1 MKKSRVIEIFRFLNG
16 IKLNKVL
23 DKDIRS
29 MIISNHMQMYN
40 IVNQYDEDV
49 KELQKKLFLDKQ
61 SEIEKLSKLR
71 EDYKNSDNISIKKEI
86 ESKIIKDYSDIISL
100 EIEFNNELNNILNT
114 EIDIN
119 LKKVSK
125 ENFVEM
131 CVNADI
137 EITAND
143 LLILINLFE

>member
-1 MKKSRVIEIFRFLNG
+1 
-16 IKLNKVL
+16 
-23 DKDIRS
+23 
-29 MIISNHMQMYN
+29 MYN

-119 LKKVSK
+119 IKKASK
-125 ENFVEM
+125 EDFVET

-143 LLILINLFE
+143 LLILNNLFE

>member
-40 IVNQYDEDV
+40 ITKQYDEDV
-49 KELQKKLFLDKQ
+49 KELQRKLFLDKQ
-61 SEIEKLSKLR
+61 TEIEELSKLR

-86 ESKIIKDYSDIISL
+86 ESKIIKDYSNIISL

-143 LLILINLFE
+143 LLILIDLFE

>member
-49 KELQKKLFLDKQ
+49 KELQRKLFLDKQ

-125 ENFVEM
+125 ENFVET

-143 LLILINLFE
+143 LLILNNLFE

>member
-29 MIISNHMQMYN
+29 MIISNHMQMHN
-40 IVNQYDEDV
+40 IVKQYDEDV
-49 KELQKKLFLDKQ
+49 KELQRKLFSDKQ
-61 SEIEKLSKLR
+61 SEIEELSKLR
-71 EDYKNSDNISIKKEI
+71 EDYKNTDNISIKKEI